1 MYNSLFIV
9 AVAILKDNLNI
20 HYNSSTYFTITKEQQ
35 SYINTESTFHIIK
48 QSYIVQHL
56 LVIKGGVQVINQ
68 DKASCM
74 SIMKDYHHF
83 SLSRSPITSA
93 STKIVSTIVLV
104 ILWNP
109 DFTLGTILLDFTNTI
124 TLKTDLN

>member
-20 HYNSSTYFTITKEQQ
+20 HYNSSTTVLY
-35 SYINTESTFHIIK
+35 
-48 QSYIVQHL
+48 QHWVNIPHHQTVL
-56 LVIKGGVQVINQ
+56 YCPTSFGNQRGVQVINQ

-109 DFTLGTILLDFTNTI
+109 DFTLGTILLDFTNTV

>member
-56 LVIKGGVQVINQ
+56 LVIKRGS
-68 DKASCM
+68 K
-74 SIMKDYHHF
+74 
-83 SLSRSPITSA
+83 
-93 STKIVSTIVLV
+93 
-104 ILWNP
+104 
-109 DFTLGTILLDFTNTI
+109 
-124 TLKTDLN
+124 